1 LVVWLIGKLKE
12 TLFFVADE
20 LGNLLLLVSVL
31 SKLERETSRT
41 DVWVNHLS
49 NSIFLK
55 DNSVERN

>member
-20 LGNLLLLVSVL
+20 LENLLLLVSVL

-41 DVWVNHLS
+41 DV
-49 NSIFLK
+49 
-55 DNSVERN
+55 